1 MRKTQSGAALI
12 VVLVFL
18 VAITVIG
25 TIAIRQSM
33 VGLSIATNSQVQQL
47 LTQNSDSAFFS
58 TEDINNLAQALSGSG
73 MFGYVSNANDK
84 NKELVFCYRG
94 DQPDF
99 FDISRANI
107 IEWESA
113 KDKPTNNNFGVN
125 GYCDATQGDGN
136 NWFTSGRRAVMTQ
149 VSVKFSTAEELDPFY
164 DRTRAIDSKTGQVE
178 ETKRVK
184 IFSVSLMPA
193 LASVS
198 GADINTCL
206 QSHMNEVTIPSDTTK
221 PTIPA
226 GTADK
231 DNPLTSVTQCLTSLN
246 VPFTTQVSEYTI
258 AQNFT

>member
-1 MRKTQSGAALI
+1 MRRTQSGAALI

-18 VAITVIG
+18 VAIMVIG

-47 LTQNSDSAFFS
+47 LTQNSDSVFFS
-58 TEDINNLAQALSGSG
+58 TEDVNNLAQALSGSG
-73 MFGYVSNANDK
+73 MFGYVSNVNDK

-99 FDISRANI
+99 FDIGRANI
-107 IEWESA
+107 IEWESGEL
-113 KDKPTNNNFGVN
+113 KPTNNNFGVD
-125 GYCDATQGDGN
+125 GYCDATQSNN

-149 VSVKFSTAEELDPFY
+149 VSVKFSTAEEMDPFY
-164 DRTRAIDSKTGQVE
+164 DRTRATDTKTGQVE
-178 ETKRVK
+178 EAKRVK

-193 LASVS
+193 LSGVS
-198 GADINTCL
+198 RTDINTCL
-206 QSHMNEVTIPSDTTK
+206 QSHMNEVTVPGDTTK
-221 PTIPA
+221 PTVSPGTPA
-226 GTADK
+226 VN
-231 DNPLTSVTQCLTSLN
+231 NPLTSVTECLTSLN